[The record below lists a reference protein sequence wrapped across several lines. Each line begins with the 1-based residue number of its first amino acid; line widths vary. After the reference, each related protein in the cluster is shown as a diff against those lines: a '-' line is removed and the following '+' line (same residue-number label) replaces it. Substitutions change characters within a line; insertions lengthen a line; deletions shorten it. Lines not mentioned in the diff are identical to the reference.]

1 MKTAAPIRCNG
12 TTMRS
17 GPSDTCRSAAVTT
30 RLPAA
35 GSSRFHRAA
44 SMGSPVPPRDNA
56 CMAARIFL
64 LLCCIL
70 LFSCS
75 PALQRTHAPQALS
88 AAMCLPSFPDRDGWY
103 GGDGAYSI
111 RLDDRRVLWLFGDTF
126 VSGEA
131 ARKDRLGMKVIL
143 GTTLAISTCT
153 ADAGFQIRYFLKKR
167 DGEFVS
173 SFGDKDWL
181 WPQDPFIVDRTLYVP
196 LISVKANP
204 DIQGPFKFE
213 IAGHI
218 IARIKNIEAAH
229 PDEWTVD
236 YLDLTPAIPKGIVAF
251 ATTAVVYGNFVY
263 TYPCLAFTDGP
274 LSVFGNILARIPV
287 SRLDDPAS
295 AIEYLN
301 REGKWEKA
309 LNPATVKIVLDAGV
323 SELSVRYH
331 ADNRKWV
338 AVYLST
344 RNNGDRLLYQT
355 ADRPEGPWTGPRDLI
370 ESIPEVDPKSPLY
383 DKDNFCYA
391 GKEHIEFAHDGNLV
405 ATYVCNSFEDP
416 EKNSS
421 FIRKNL
427 FLYRPVVRS
436 LRH

>member
-1 MKTAAPIRCNG
+1 
-12 TTMRS
+12 MRLS
-17 GPSDTCRSAAVTT
+17 
-30 RLPAA
+30 
-35 GSSRFHRAA
+35 
-44 SMGSPVPPRDNA
+44 VPPRIA
-56 CMAARIFL
+56 PRRAVPAAL

-75 PALQRTHAPQALS
+75 QVPQRFQSPQALS
-88 AAMCLPSFPDRDGWY
+88 AAACLPGFPDRDGWY

-111 RLDDRRVLWLFGDTF
+111 RLDNRRVLWLFGDTF
-126 VSGEA
+126 VSGDA
-131 ARKDRLGMKVIL
+131 GRKDRVGMKVIL

-153 ADAGFQIRYFLKKR
+153 AQAGFQIRYFLKKKN
-167 DGEFVS
+167 GEFVS
-173 SFGDKDWL
+173 SFGDAEWL
-181 WPQDPFIVDRTLYVP
+181 WPQDPFIADRTLYVP
-196 LISVKANP
+196 LVAIRANP
-204 DIQGPFKFE
+204 DVQGPFKFE
-213 IAGHI
+213 IAGHK
-218 IARIKNIEAAH
+218 IARIGNIEAAH

-251 ATTAVVYGNFVY
+251 AATAVVHGDYVY
-263 TYPCLAFTDGP
+263 TYPCFAFTEGL
-274 LSVFGNILARIPV
+274 LSVFGNILSRIPIN
-287 SRLDDPAS
+287 RLDDPAS

-301 REGKWEKA
+301 REGQWVKE
-309 LNPATVKIVLDAGV
+309 LNPAAVKIVLDAGV

-331 ADNRKWV
+331 ADRRKWA

-355 ADRPEGPWTGPRDLI
+355 ADRPEGPWTEPKALI

-383 DKDNFCYA
+383 DRNNFCYA
-391 GKEHIEFAHDGNLV
+391 GKEHIEFAHDGHLV

-416 EKNSS
+416 ERNSS

-436 LRH
+436 LKH

>member
-1 MKTAAPIRCNG
+1 
-12 TTMRS
+12 MRLS
-17 GPSDTCRSAAVTT
+17 
-30 RLPAA
+30 
-35 GSSRFHRAA
+35 
-44 SMGSPVPPRDNA
+44 VPPRIA
-56 CMAARIFL
+56 PRRAVPAAL

-75 PALQRTHAPQALS
+75 QVPQRFQSPQALS
-88 AAMCLPSFPDRDGWY
+88 AAACLPGFPDRDGWY

-111 RLDDRRVLWLFGDTF
+111 RLDNRRVLWLFGDTF
-126 VSGEA
+126 VSGDA
-131 ARKDRLGMKVIL
+131 GRKDRVGMKVIL

-153 ADAGFQIRYFLKKR
+153 AQAGFQIRYFLKKKN
-167 DGEFVS
+167 GEFVS
-173 SFGDKDWL
+173 SFGDAEWL
-181 WPQDPFIVDRTLYVP
+181 WPQDPFIADRTLYVP
-196 LISVKANP
+196 LVAIRANP
-204 DIQGPFKFE
+204 DVQGPFKFE
-213 IAGHI
+213 IAGHK
-218 IARIKNIEAAH
+218 IARIGNIEAAH

-251 ATTAVVYGNFVY
+251 AATAVVHGDYVY
-263 TYPCLAFTDGP
+263 TYPCFAFTEGL
-274 LSVFGNILARIPV
+274 LSVFGNILSRIPIN
-287 SRLDDPAS
+287 RLDAPAS

-301 REGKWEKA
+301 REGQWVKE
-309 LNPATVKIVLDAGV
+309 LNPAAVKIVLDAGV

-331 ADNRKWV
+331 ADRRKWA

-355 ADRPEGPWTGPRDLI
+355 ADRPEGPWTEPKALI

-383 DKDNFCYA
+383 DRNNFCYA
-391 GKEHIEFAHDGNLV
+391 GKEHIEFAHDGHLV
-405 ATYVCNSFEDP
+405 ATYVCNSIEDP

-436 LRH
+436 LKH

>member
-1 MKTAAPIRCNG
+1 
-12 TTMRS
+12 MRLS
-17 GPSDTCRSAAVTT
+17 
-30 RLPAA
+30 
-35 GSSRFHRAA
+35 
-44 SMGSPVPPRDNA
+44 VPPRIA
-56 CMAARIFL
+56 PRRAVPAAL

-75 PALQRTHAPQALS
+75 QVPQRFQSPQALS
-88 AAMCLPSFPDRDGWY
+88 AAACLPGFPDRDGWY

-111 RLDDRRVLWLFGDTF
+111 RLDNRRVLWLFGDTF
-126 VSGEA
+126 VSGDA
-131 ARKDRLGMKVIL
+131 GRKDRVGMKVIL

-153 ADAGFQIRYFLKKR
+153 AQAGFQIRYFLKKKN
-167 DGEFVS
+167 GEFVS
-173 SFGDKDWL
+173 SFGDPEWL
-181 WPQDPFIVDRTLYVP
+181 WPQDPFIADRTLYVP
-196 LISVKANP
+196 LVAIRANP
-204 DIQGPFKFE
+204 DVQGPFKFE
-213 IAGHI
+213 IAGHK
-218 IARIKNIEAAH
+218 IARIGNIEAAH

-236 YLDLTPAIPKGIVAF
+236 YLDLTPAIPKGIIAF
-251 ATTAVVYGNFVY
+251 AATAVVHGDYVY
-263 TYPCLAFTDGP
+263 TYPCFAFTEGL
-274 LSVFGNILARIPV
+274 LSVFGNILSRIPIN
-287 SRLDDPAS
+287 RLDDPAS

-301 REGKWEKA
+301 REGQWVKE
-309 LNPATVKIVLDAGV
+309 LNPAAVKIVLDAGV

-331 ADNRKWV
+331 ADRRKWA

-355 ADRPEGPWTGPRDLI
+355 ADRPEGPWTEPKALI

-383 DKDNFCYA
+383 DRNNFCYA
-391 GKEHIEFAHDGNLV
+391 GKEHIEFAHDGHLV

-436 LRH
+436 LKH

>member
-1 MKTAAPIRCNG
+1 
-12 TTMRS
+12 MRLS
-17 GPSDTCRSAAVTT
+17 
-30 RLPAA
+30 
-35 GSSRFHRAA
+35 
-44 SMGSPVPPRDNA
+44 VPPRIA
-56 CMAARIFL
+56 PRRAVPAAL

-75 PALQRTHAPQALS
+75 QVPQRFQSPQALS
-88 AAMCLPSFPDRDGWY
+88 AAACLPGFPDRDGWY

-111 RLDDRRVLWLFGDTF
+111 RLDNRRVLWLFGDTF
-126 VSGEA
+126 VSGDA
-131 ARKDRLGMKVIL
+131 GRKDRVGMKVIL

-153 ADAGFQIRYFLKKR
+153 AQAGFQIRYFLKKKN
-167 DGEFVS
+167 GEFVS
-173 SFGDKDWL
+173 SFGDAEWL
-181 WPQDPFIVDRTLYVP
+181 WPQDPFIADRTLYVP
-196 LISVKANP
+196 LVAIRANP
-204 DIQGPFKFE
+204 DVQGPFKFE
-213 IAGHI
+213 IAGHK
-218 IARIKNIEAAH
+218 IARIGNIEAAH

-251 ATTAVVYGNFVY
+251 AATAVVHGDYVY
-263 TYPCLAFTDGP
+263 TYPCFAFTEGL
-274 LSVFGNILARIPV
+274 LSVFGNILSRIPIN
-287 SRLDDPAS
+287 RLDDPAS

-301 REGKWEKA
+301 REGQWVKE
-309 LNPATVKIVLDAGV
+309 LNPAAVKIVLDAGV

-331 ADNRKWV
+331 ADRRKWA

-355 ADRPEGPWTGPRDLI
+355 ADRPEGPWTEPKALI

-383 DKDNFCYA
+383 DRNNFCYA
-391 GKEHIEFAHDGNLV
+391 GKEHIEFAHDGHLV

-436 LRH
+436 LKH

>member
-1 MKTAAPIRCNG
+1 
-12 TTMRS
+12 MRLS
-17 GPSDTCRSAAVTT
+17 
-30 RLPAA
+30 
-35 GSSRFHRAA
+35 
-44 SMGSPVPPRDNA
+44 VPPRIA
-56 CMAARIFL
+56 PRRAVPAAL

-75 PALQRTHAPQALS
+75 QVPQRFQTPQALS
-88 AAMCLPSFPDRDGWY
+88 AAACLPGFPDRDGWY

-111 RLDDRRVLWLFGDTF
+111 RLDNRRVLWLFGDTF
-126 VSGEA
+126 VSGDA
-131 ARKDRLGMKVIL
+131 GRKDRVGMKVIL

-153 ADAGFQIRYFLKKR
+153 AQAGFQIRYFLKKKN
-167 DGEFVS
+167 GEFVS
-173 SFGDKDWL
+173 SFGDAEWL
-181 WPQDPFIVDRTLYVP
+181 WPQDPFIADRTLYVP
-196 LISVKANP
+196 LVAIRANP
-204 DIQGPFKFE
+204 DVQGPFKFE
-213 IAGHI
+213 IAGHK
-218 IARIKNIEAAH
+218 IARIGNIEAAH

-251 ATTAVVYGNFVY
+251 AATAVVHGDYVY
-263 TYPCLAFTDGP
+263 TYPCFAFTEGL
-274 LSVFGNILARIPV
+274 LSVFGNILSRIPIN
-287 SRLDDPAS
+287 RLDDPAS

-301 REGKWEKA
+301 REGQWVKE
-309 LNPATVKIVLDAGV
+309 LNPAAVKIVLDAGV

-331 ADNRKWV
+331 ADRRKWA

-355 ADRPEGPWTGPRDLI
+355 ADRPEGPWTEPKALI

-383 DKDNFCYA
+383 DRNNFCYA
-391 GKEHIEFAHDGNLV
+391 GKEHIEFAHDGHLV

-436 LRH
+436 LKH

>member
-1 MKTAAPIRCNG
+1 
-12 TTMRS
+12 MRLS
-17 GPSDTCRSAAVTT
+17 
-30 RLPAA
+30 
-35 GSSRFHRAA
+35 
-44 SMGSPVPPRDNA
+44 VPPRIA
-56 CMAARIFL
+56 PRRAVPAAL

-75 PALQRTHAPQALS
+75 QVPQRFQSPQALS
-88 AAMCLPSFPDRDGWY
+88 AAACLPGFPDRDGWY

-111 RLDDRRVLWLFGDTF
+111 RLDNRRVLWLFGDTF
-126 VSGEA
+126 VSGDA
-131 ARKDRLGMKVIL
+131 GRKDRVGMKVIL

-153 ADAGFQIRYFLKKR
+153 AQAGFQIRYFLKKKN
-167 DGEFVS
+167 GEFVS
-173 SFGDKDWL
+173 SFGDAEWL
-181 WPQDPFIVDRTLYVP
+181 WPQDPFIADRTLYVP
-196 LISVKANP
+196 LVAIRANP
-204 DIQGPFKFE
+204 DVQGPFKFE
-213 IAGHI
+213 IAGHK
-218 IARIKNIEAAH
+218 IARIGNIEAAH

-236 YLDLTPAIPKGIVAF
+236 YLDLTPAIPKGIIAF
-251 ATTAVVYGNFVY
+251 AATAVVHGDYVY
-263 TYPCLAFTDGP
+263 TYPCFAFTEGL
-274 LSVFGNILARIPV
+274 LSVFGNILSRIPIN
-287 SRLDDPAS
+287 RLDDPAS

-301 REGKWEKA
+301 REGQWVKE
-309 LNPATVKIVLDAGV
+309 LNPAAVKIVLDAGV

-331 ADNRKWV
+331 ADRRKWA

-355 ADRPEGPWTGPRDLI
+355 ADRPEGPWTEPKALI

-383 DKDNFCYA
+383 DRNNFCYA
-391 GKEHIEFAHDGNLV
+391 GKEHIEFAHDGHLV

-436 LRH
+436 LKH